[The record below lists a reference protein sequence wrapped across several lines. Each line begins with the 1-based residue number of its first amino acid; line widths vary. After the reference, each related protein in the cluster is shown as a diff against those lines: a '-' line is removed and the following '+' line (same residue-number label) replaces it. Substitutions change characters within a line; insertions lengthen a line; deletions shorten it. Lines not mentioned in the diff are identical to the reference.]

1 MGDIA
6 FFFHPGFSGRIFV
19 SSRTFHPSLRGWITS
34 IIASFH
40 AVTATYT
47 FFQEREFLFARF
59 VLGITNKLAGNGSR
73 NGSVMTDRDPEDT
86 VNQKDTETLAIS
98 PESCVPQGMTM
109 EAMIDLTG
117 EMEHLNELVMLHIEK
132 EGGFTSTASY
142 FAMVQPVLDLLE
154 FEIRIR
160 SYPGMTQKEMK
171 LVIQDWI
178 DEEIAERKRKKK

>member
-1 MGDIA
+1 LP
-6 FFFHPGFSGRIFV
+6 HSLPGG
-19 SSRTFHPSLRGWITS
+19 ITS
-34 IIASFH
+34 VIAPFH
-40 AVTATYT
+40 AVTVTYT

-59 VLGITNKLAGNGSR
+59 ACGITNILARNGSR
-73 NGSVMTDRDPEDT
+73 NGSVMTDQDPEDT
-86 VNQKDTETLAIS
+86 LNQKDTETPAIKMS
-98 PESCVPQGMTM
+98 PESCIPQGMTL
-109 EAMIDLTG
+109 EAIVDLTG

-132 EGGFTSTASY
+132 EGGFTTPDLY